1 LSEGAALPLER
12 NLPKKSVTAAAPA
25 KSPPMPTSPLPL
37 WSRPGY
43 LVRRLHQIHSAL
55 FAEECK
61 KFNLTPVQYGLLTVL
76 RDRPGSDQ
84 VTLCKEVGID
94 RTNAAEVLARLAERG
109 LVRRTRSEHDR
120 RSMVAFL
127 TKAGDA
133 LLERSYAHM
142 QRSQDRFLAPLPASV
157 RPAFIAMM
165 VRLIE
170 DTGWRRARRSSKPVV
185 PRG

>member
-1 LSEGAALPLER
+1 MPLER

-25 KSPPMPTSPLPL
+25 KSPPKPTSPLPL

-94 RTNAAEVLARLAERG
+94 RTNAASPRHSAWSCTIPTHQSANG
-109 LVRRTRSEHDR
+109 GITCRTRLGYRDCTKPLGNRDPSNN
-120 RSMVAFL
+120 VIAFRG
-127 TKAGDA
+127 K
-133 LLERSYAHM
+133 
-142 QRSQDRFLAPLPASV
+142 
-157 RPAFIAMM
+157 
-165 VRLIE
+165 
-170 DTGWRRARRSSKPVV
+170 RSSALIA
-185 PRG
+185 

>member
-1 LSEGAALPLER
+1 
-12 NLPKKSVTAAAPA
+12 LPKKSVNAAAA
-25 KSPPMPTSPLPL
+25 AGRSPLTTSLPLPL

-76 RDRPGSDQ
+76 RHHPGSDQ
-84 VTLCKEVGID
+84 VTIGKEVGID

-109 LVRRTRSEHDR
+109 LVRRSRSERDR
-120 RSMVAFL
+120 RSIVAFL
-127 TKAGDA
+127 TKAGEA

-142 QRSQDRFLAPLPASV
+142 QRSQDRFLAPLPPSS
-157 RPAFIAMM
+157 RPLFMAMM

-170 DTGWRRARRSSKPVV
+170 GKAPPGKAAGRPPRKRAT

>member
-1 LSEGAALPLER
+1 LRLES
-12 NLPKKSVTAAAPA
+12 NLPKKSVTAAVPA
-25 KSPPMPTSPLPL
+25 KSPSMPTSPLPL

-109 LVRRTRSEHDR
+109 LVRRTRGEHDR

-142 QRSQDRFLAPLPASV
+142 QCSQDRFLAPLPASV

-170 DTGWRRARRSSKPVV
+170 DKASRRKPATRRSGKPAA
-185 PRG
+185 PRR

>member
-1 LSEGAALPLER
+1 MPLER

-61 KFNLTPVQYGLLTVL
+61 KFNITPVQYGLLTVL
-76 RDRPGSDQ
+76 RHHPGSDQ

-133 LLERSYAHM
+133 LLERSYVHM
-142 QRSQDRFLAPLPASV
+142 QRSQDRFLAPLPSSL
-157 RPAFIAMM
+157 RPAFMAMM

-170 DTGWRRARRSSKPVV
+170 DKTPRPKTAARRSGKPAL

>member
-1 LSEGAALPLER
+1 MPLER

-61 KFNLTPVQYGLLTVL
+61 KFNITPVQYGLLTVL
-76 RDRPGSDQ
+76 RHHPGSDQ
-84 VTLCKEVGID
+84 VTIGKEVGID

-109 LVRRTRSEHDR
+109 LVRRSRSERDR
-120 RSMVAFL
+120 RSIVAFL
-127 TKAGDA
+127 TKAGEA

-142 QRSQDRFLAPLPASV
+142 QRSQDRFLAPLAPSS
-157 RPAFIAMM
+157 RPAFMAMM

-170 DTGWRRARRSSKPVV
+170 GKAPRCKIAARRSGKPAL